1 MADRAVKIAP
11 SVLSA
16 DFSRL
21 GEQVAEAAAG
31 GADYIHLDIMDG
43 HFVPALTFGPI
54 VVKAIRR
61 WTDIPLDV
69 HMMVSQPQN
78 YISELAAAGADV
90 ITVHA
95 EANDTAAAIDAIHA
109 RGLKAGVAIR
119 PSTPLSA
126 LDPWL
131 DAAELLLPMSVE
143 PGFCGQEFDEG
154 TYDRIRALREARPDA
169 LIEVDGGVTCEN
181 AAALRK
187 AGADILV
194 SGSAIFG
201 TEDPV
206 AAALTI
212 AGLE

>member
-1 MADRAVKIAP
+1 MDV
-11 SVLSA
+11 
-16 DFSRL
+16 
-21 GEQVAEAAAG
+21 
-31 GADYIHLDIMDG
+31 MDG
-43 HFVPALTFGPI
+43 HFVPNLTMGPDTVAALRGI
-54 VVKAIRR
+54 A
-61 WTDIPLDV
+61 PLDV
-69 HMMVSQPQN
+69 HLMVTDPLKFVESF
-78 YISELAAAGADV
+78 ADAGADI

-95 EANDTAAAIDAIHA
+95 EASDTATAIDAIHA

-143 PGFCGQEFDEG
+143 PGFCGQKFDEG
-154 TYDRIRALREARPDA
+154 TYDRIRALREARPDT

-181 AAALRK
+181 AAALRE

-206 AAALTI
+206 ASARTI